1 MIFTVGSLDNMLN
14 PFKKHNPPQVAFT
27 ESITLTNSMK
37 MLVASTKCPAC
48 NQLTLELVR
57 AEQGSKAYVT
67 EVHCG
72 NCYFTGESNSTGFL
86 FKNVN
91 SKGKARA

>member
-1 MIFTVGSLDNMLN
+1 MFN
-14 PFKKHNPPQVAFT
+14 PFKKHNPPQMAFT
-27 ESITLTNSMK
+27 ESVALTNSMK
-37 MLVASTKCPAC
+37 TLVTQTKCPAC
-48 NQLTLELVR
+48 NQFTLELVR

-67 EVHCG
+67 EV
-72 NCYFTGESNSTGFL
+72 NCSNCHFIGESNSTGFQ